1 MVVISRN
8 DVGFHNEIEKVTAKL
23 VMDYSKGE

>member
-8 DVGFHNEIEKVTAKL
+8 DVEFHTEIEKITAKL
-23 VMDYSKGE
+23 ILDYSKGE

>member
-8 DVGFHNEIEKVTAKL
+8 DTEFHEEIENVTAKL
-23 VMDYSKGE
+23 VLDYSKK

>member
-1 MVVISRN
+1 MIVISRN

-23 VMDYSKGE
+23 VLDYSKK